1 MNTLR
6 GARPI
11 PDKEIKSHY
20 DKFSFNEVSLNE
32 YKETWLS
39 WIHNTAL
46 KSIQGLDAFNYFD
59 YTAGTSHA
67 FDHFV
72 IKNSSKTILAL
83 KGDFQYHHCISK
95 FNKFQYIDYSSI
107 ADLEKI
113 VSPEQTYA
121 MIISVPFSDLG
132 CVHPDFD
139 TILKFCSKMNI
150 SVLLDLAYWGIGKN
164 IHINLNNYPCV
175 DELAF
180 SLSKS
185 FYTLENHRVGIR
197 FTKKYVDDGISMLNE
212 VEMYNKYSM
221 SLGVHYMNKFDAD
234 WNWNKYQN
242 KYKELCTQEKLSQTD
257 TVIFGLGD
265 KERHSH
271 FNRGIPNNY
280 RICISNKLGD
290 VA

>member
-11 PDKEIKSHY
+11 PNKEIKDY
-20 DKFSFNEVSLNE
+20 YNNFSFNEVSLDH
-32 YKETWLS
+32 YKDAWLTW
-39 WIHNTAL
+39 INNTKL
-46 KSIQGLDAFNYFD
+46 KSIQGLEAFGYFD
-59 YTAGTSHA
+59 YIAGTSHA

-72 IKNSSKTILAL
+72 IKNSKKTILTL
-83 KGDFQYHHCISK
+83 RGDFQYHHCISK
-95 FNKFQYIDYSSI
+95 FNKFKYIDYSNVN
-107 ADLEKI
+107 DLEKA
-113 VSPEQTYA
+113 VSKDQSYA

-150 SVLLDLAYWGIGKN
+150 SVLLDLAYWGISKN
-164 IHINLNNYPCV
+164 IHIDLNKYPCV

-197 FTKKYVDDGISMLNE
+197 FTKRYVDDGISMLNE

-221 SLGVHYMNKFDAD
+221 SLGVYYMNQFSAD
-234 WNWNKYQN
+234 WNWE
-242 KYKELCTQEKLSQTD
+242 KYKTKYNELCMQENLKQTD

-271 FNRGIPNNY
+271 FNRGMPDNF
-280 RICISNKLGD
+280 RVCISEALGD
-290 VA
+290 KV